1 MASQNLPG
9 ADVRSALSRAETLR
23 VATKDADISALVPE
37 LSALTVSIGI
47 NECSRGERRMLA
59 AARTF
64 GLPRA
69 DQTA

>member
-1 MASQNLPG
+1 
-9 ADVRSALSRAETLR
+9 VRLDAATASALITFATATGQSVPDL
-23 VATKDADISALVPE
+23 VAAG
-37 LSALTVSIGI
+37 VSIGI